1 VHVLQGERELA
12 SDCRSLARFE
22 LRDIPPMVA
31 GAARI
36 RVTFQVDAD
45 GLLSVSA
52 REQSTGVEASIQVK
66 PSYGLADDDI
76 TRMLKDAFT
85 HAKDDM
91 YARALNEQ
99 IVDAQGLIAA
109 TRAAMDEDG
118 ALLDAAET
126 AAIEAGIAALEKLMA
141 GPDVEPNH
149 HLAIKRGIEALNAA
163 TTEFAQR
170 RMDQNVRR
178 AMAGQKLE
186 TFG

>member
-1 VHVLQGERELA
+1 
-12 SDCRSLARFE
+12 
-22 LRDIPPMVA
+22 
-31 GAARI
+31 
-36 RVTFQVDAD
+36 
-45 GLLSVSA
+45 
-52 REQSTGVEASIQVK
+52 VEASVQVK
-66 PSYGLADDDI
+66 PSYGLGDEDI

-91 YARALNEQ
+91 YARALSEQ

-109 TRAAMDEDG
+109 TRAAMAEDG
-118 ALLDAAET
+118 ALLNETET
-126 AAIEAGIAALEKLMA
+126 AVIETSIIALEKLMV
-141 GPDVEPNH
+141 GPDH
-149 HLAIKRGIEALNAA
+149 QAIKRGIEALNAV

>member
-1 VHVLQGERELA
+1 
-12 SDCRSLARFE
+12 
-22 LRDIPPMVA
+22 
-31 GAARI
+31 
-36 RVTFQVDAD
+36 
-45 GLLSVSA
+45 
-52 REQSTGVEASIQVK
+52 
-66 PSYGLADDDI
+66 
-76 TRMLKDAFT
+76 
-85 HAKDDM
+85 
-91 YARALNEQ
+91 LNEQ

-109 TRAAMDEDG
+109 TRAAMAEDR

-126 AAIEAGIAALEKLMA
+126 TAIEASIADLEKLMA

>member
-1 VHVLQGERELA
+1 
-12 SDCRSLARFE
+12 
-22 LRDIPPMVA
+22 
-31 GAARI
+31 
-36 RVTFQVDAD
+36 
-45 GLLSVSA
+45 
-52 REQSTGVEASIQVK
+52 
-66 PSYGLADDDI
+66 
-76 TRMLKDAFT
+76 
-85 HAKDDM
+85 M

-109 TRAAMDEDG
+109 TRAALAEDG

-126 AAIEAGIAALEKLMA
+126 AAIEASIAALEKLIA
-141 GPDVEPNH
+141 GTDH
-149 HLAIKRGIEALNAA
+149 QAIKRGVEALNAA